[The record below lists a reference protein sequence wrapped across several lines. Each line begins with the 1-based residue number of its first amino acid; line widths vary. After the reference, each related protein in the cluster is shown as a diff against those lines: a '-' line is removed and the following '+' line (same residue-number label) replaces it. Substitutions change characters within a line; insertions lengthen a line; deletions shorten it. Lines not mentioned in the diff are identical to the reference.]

1 MAIETAMKWRRTA
14 KAPRDPAA
22 AAAQAA
28 ANERVFVALGGNL
41 GDVFAAMRAALR
53 SLRRIGGTEVIA
65 TSWLYRSAPVDADG
79 PDFLN
84 AVVELRTRLEPQA
97 LLERLLEIES
107 GYGRARDGARN
118 TRGSRHEART
128 LDLDVLMVGA
138 RRIDTPTLKVPHP
151 RMHQRAFVLAP
162 LCDIAPDLELHD
174 GRTVQQA
181 LAELP
186 GVPLQRLV
194 PLETT

>member
-1 MAIETAMKWRRTA
+1 MAMKWRRRTEA
-14 KAPRDPAA
+14 ARDAA
-22 AAAQAA
+22 AAAAAA

-97 LLERLLEIES
+97 LLERLLDLEARF
-107 GYGRARDGARN
+107 GRPRDDSRHL
-118 TRGSRHEART
+118 RSVRHEART
-128 LDLDVLMVGA
+128 LDLDLLMVGE
-138 RRIDTPTLKVPHP
+138 RRIDTPTLQVPHP

-162 LCDIAPDLELHD
+162 LSDIAPELALHD
-174 GRTVQQA
+174 GRTVAQA
-181 LAELP
+181 LAQMP

>member
-1 MAIETAMKWRRTA
+1 MAMKWRRTDA
-14 KAPRDPAA
+14 ARSAA
-22 AAAQAA
+22 AAAAAA

-53 SLRRIGGTEVIA
+53 SLRRIGGTEVVA

-97 LLERLLEIES
+97 LLERLLDLEARF
-107 GYGRARDGARN
+107 GRPRDDARIGRGA
-118 TRGSRHEART
+118 RHEART
-128 LDLDVLMVGA
+128 LDLDLLMVGA
-138 RRIDTPTLKVPHP
+138 RRIDTPTLQVPHP

-162 LCDIAPDLELHD
+162 LSDIAPELELHD
-174 GRTVQQA
+174 GRTVAQA
-181 LAELP
+181 LAQLP